1 MITILAII
9 TLLVLAYLFRNDT
22 SDGGPVALGG

>member
-9 TLLVLAYLFRNDT
+9 TLLVLAYLFRNT
-22 SDGGPVALGG
+22 GDGGPVALGD